1 MRGPTVTAVLLRQ
14 RSGAEIHGV
23 KDAIRAHRRILEASI
38 LLILL
43 LGMASSDLVY
53 PLVAGLIA
61 DAAVVIR
68 QHPVIGALVFAALAA
83 ASAMLVFF
91 SSALI
96 VPVGIEVWGRPVT
109 IALLCVGWLGGG
121 ALTYVVGRYP
131 GRRLWRW
138 LEPRTPTGRY
148 EAMLASERNF
158 PLVALFQLAVPSEVP
173 GYVLGSLRYPF
184 GRYFLVLAIGEIPYA
199 IGAAYMADSF
209 LHRQYWFLLM
219 LGGAAIAVSTIAAL
233 LLRRRLGKTVAPRW
247 AVDHTLQTVGRK

>member
-1 MRGPTVTAVLLRQ
+1 MRGPAVTAVLLRQ
-14 RSGAEIHGV
+14 QSEAEIQGV
-23 KDAIRAHRRILEASI
+23 KDAIRAHRRILEASV
-38 LLILL
+38 LLVLL

-53 PLVAGLIA
+53 EFVAGLI
-61 DAAVVIR
+61 DQAAVLIR
-68 QHPVIGALVFAALAA
+68 HHPSVGALVFVALAA

-109 IALLCVGWLGGG
+109 IALLCVGWLAGGV
-121 ALTYVVGRYP
+121 LTYVVGRYP
-131 GRRLWRW
+131 GRRVWRW
-138 LEPRTPTGRY
+138 LEPRTPTRRY
-148 EAMLASERNF
+148 EVMLASERNF

-199 IGAAYMADSF
+199 IGAIYLADSF
-209 LHRQYWFLLM
+209 LRRQYGFLFL

-233 LLRRRLGKTVAPRW
+233 LLRRRLGKTGTMPRG
-247 AVDHTLQTVGRK
+247 A